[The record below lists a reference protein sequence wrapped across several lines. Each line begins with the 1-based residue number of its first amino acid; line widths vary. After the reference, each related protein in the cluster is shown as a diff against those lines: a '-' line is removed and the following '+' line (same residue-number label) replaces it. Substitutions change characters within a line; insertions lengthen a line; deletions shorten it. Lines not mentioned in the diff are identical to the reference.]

1 MSTSYKM
8 AVLQVNAFFKKAAPA
23 PAKKAA
29 ANSDDEFG
37 SDAES
42 DVEAIADVA
51 PRAASSRRGGAARKV
66 YKEESSDEESDEDD
80 FEDDG
85 DDSDFE

>member
-1 MSTSYKM
+1 M

-29 ANSDDEFG
+29 AVSDDEFG

-42 DVEAIADVA
+42 DVEVVAEVA
-51 PRAASSRRGGAARKV
+51 PRAASSRGGAAARKV
-66 YKEESSDEESDEDD
+66 YAEESSAEEEEESD